1 MKIFVI
7 SPASII
13 GEMIIK
19 GIARGFETLGAD
31 VLLYDA
37 REIDREKVKAFAPD
51 CMFTMGYF
59 NMMTEG
65 VEDFVKNLDIPCVHY
80 FIDDPKG
87 VFAHGGKEE
96 LLDKFNSQKNTIV
109 FSWDEKYLEDFKH
122 PAYYLPTGI
131 DFGLYKQ
138 DYPEIKLPPS
148 KILFAGRPLTDR
160 RESIIA
166 EVVKNF
172 PGVLD
177 IYSYKAHFDKSVENM
192 RTKGFLTEDEIKEYQ
207 KCYKGFLKNE
217 KELAAAYHRA
227 DIILNI
233 TLEQGFSSMNSRVL
247 EALATGSFLITDYVK
262 DTATYFEKDKDLVLY
277 SNTDELLQLIAKY
290 LDNDEEKNKIRGNAV
305 EKIRQNHTL
314 LSKAETIL
322 QVIESYFQDS

>member
-19 GIARGFETLGAD
+19 GIARGFETLGAE

-37 REIDREKVKAFAPD
+37 RKIDKEKVRAFAPD
-51 CMFTMGYF
+51 FMFTMGYF

-65 VEDFVKNLDIPCVHY
+65 VEDFVKSLDVPCVHY

-96 LLDKFNSQKNTIV
+96 LLEKFNAQKNTTV
-109 FSWDEKYLEDFKH
+109 FCWDEKYLGDFKH

-131 DFGLYKQ
+131 DFELYRQ
-138 DYPEIKLPPS
+138 DYPEIELPPS

-166 EVVKNF
+166 QVVKNF
-172 PGVLD
+172 PGLLD
-177 IYSYKAHFDKSVENM
+177 IYSYEAHFDKSVENM
-192 RTKGFLTEDEIKEYQ
+192 REKGFLTEDEIEEYK
-207 KCYKGFLKNE
+207 KCYKGFLKDE
-217 KELAAAYHRA
+217 KHLAAAYHRA
-227 DIILNI
+227 DMILNI

-262 DTATYFEKDKDLVLY
+262 DTAKYFEENKDLVIY
-277 SNTDELLQLIAKY
+277 RNNDELLDLIAKY
-290 LDNDEEKNKIRGNAV
+290 LDNNEQKNKIRGKAV
-305 EKIRQNHTL
+305 EKIKQNHTL
-314 LSKAETIL
+314 LSKAEAIL
-322 QVIESYFQDS
+322 KVIGQVSQNL